1 MCASHRSAEWRVDD
15 AGGYHAHNCFILGV
29 GSPVTHRVV
38 MSRAASTV
46 PPELNQYVA
55 SKKLRTLQPRQ
66 RDAVLAMLRN
76 GVFSAEEAGTTLN
89 TVADNT
95 FP

>member
-1 MCASHRSAEWRVDD
+1 MSVTLNELAIASAPRPQRAACHS
-15 AGGYHAHNCFILGV
+15 
-29 GSPVTHRVV
+29 VV
-38 MSRAASTV
+38 MSRAGDTV
-46 PPELNQYVA
+46 PPELDQYVA

-66 RDAVLAMLRN
+66 RDAVLAMLRS

-95 FP
+95 FS